1 LFVRNTKI
9 KTVFPFT
16 AVVFLLLVG
25 LAAAE
30 IIYLKNG
37 DVVHGAVVGATA
49 RQVTLQTPYGKLII
63 PKNDIQ
69 RIEYEGGT
77 SSKPAESKSAP
88 TKTEQPVAKS
98 AEPDIPPR
106 EPSRALVSLEIRG
119 RAFWYAFESPPDNP
133 ADLSIRLRL
142 FLGDE
147 EAAMLLD
154 SKPDTYD
161 GNTYYNSF
169 TFSPTDSKVIRTGD
183 DYKCEVIKLDDD
195 RIVLNLELP
204 EKQKEGQILVRMLY
218 QINEGSRNLP
228 RWNDAVSRAFSVQVE
243 PGQEAH
249 VVLRQDSTGLD
260 YSGMFRKTMKNVE
273 SFQLN
278 VMSADLREPS
288 AEPKP

>member
-1 LFVRNTKI
+1 MKFQILCG
-9 KTVFPFT
+9 FT
-16 AVVFLLLVG
+16 AVVFLLLCG

-37 DVVHGAVVGATA
+37 DVVHGTVVGATT
-49 RQVTLQTPYGKLII
+49 RQITLETPYGKLTI

-77 SSKPAESKSAP
+77 RSQPAASESASKAAQEPASK
-88 TKTEQPVAKS
+88 Q
-98 AEPDIPPR
+98 AEPDITPR
-106 EPSRALVSLEIRG
+106 EPSRTLLSLELRG

-142 FLGDE
+142 FLGDD
-147 EAAMLLD
+147 EAAMLID

-169 TFSPTDSKVIRTGD
+169 TFSPTDSRVIRTGEG
-183 DYKCEVIKLDDD
+183 YECEVDKMDDD
-195 RIVLNLELP
+195 RIVIQLGLP
-204 EKQKEGQILVRMLY
+204 ENQKEERILVRMLY

-228 RWNDAVSRAFSVQVE
+228 RWNDAVSRTFSVQVE
-243 PGQEAH
+243 PGKESY
-249 VVLRQDSTGLD
+249 VVLRQDSSGLD
-260 YSGMFRKTMKNVE
+260 YSGMFRKSMKNLE

-278 VMSADLREPS
+278 VVSSDLREPK
-288 AEPKP
+288 AEP

>member
-1 LFVRNTKI
+1 MRNTKVKI
-9 KTVFPFT
+9 VFSFT
-16 AVVFLLLVG
+16 AVVFLLLG
-25 LAAAE
+25 GFAAAE

-37 DVVHGAVVGATA
+37 DVVHGTVVGATT
-49 RQVTLQTPYGKLII
+49 RQITLQTAYGKLTI

-77 SSKPAESKSAP
+77 PAKPVESKSSP
-88 TKTEQPVAKS
+88 EETEKPAAKA
-98 AEPDIPPR
+98 AEPDLPPTK
-106 EPSRALVSLEIRG
+106 PSQALVSLEIRG

-142 FLGDE
+142 FLGDD

-183 DYKCEVIKLDDD
+183 DYKCEVIKMDDD
-195 RIVLNLELP
+195 RIVIQLELP
-204 EKQKEGQILVRMLY
+204 EKQKEGQVLVRMLY

-228 RWNDAVSRAFSVQVE
+228 RWNDAVSRAFSVQVK
-243 PGQEAH
+243 PGQEAY
-249 VVLRQDSTGLD
+249 VVLRQDSSGLD

-288 AEPKP
+288 TEPKP

>member
-1 LFVRNTKI
+1 LFVRNKKI
-9 KTVFPFT
+9 KTVCSFT
-16 AVVFLLLVG
+16 AVVFLLLCS

-37 DVVHGAVVGATA
+37 DVLHGTVVGATA
-49 RQVTLQTPYGKLII
+49 SRVTLQTPYGKLII

-77 SSKPAESKSAP
+77 PSKTAEAKSVPKTEKPA
-88 TKTEQPVAKS
+88 AKV
-98 AEPDIPPR
+98 EPDLPPPK
-106 EPSRALVSLEIRG
+106 PSRALVSLEIRG

-133 ADLSIRLRL
+133 ADLSIRMRL
-142 FLGDE
+142 FLGDD

-169 TFSPTDSKVIRTGD
+169 TFSPTDSKVMRTGE
-183 DYKCEVIKLDDD
+183 DYKCEVIKTEDD
-195 RIVLNLELP
+195 RILLKLELP
-204 EKQKEGQILVRMLY
+204 EEQKEGQILVRMLY
-218 QINEGSRNLP
+218 QVNEGSRNLP
-228 RWNDAVSRAFSVQVE
+228 RWNDAVSRAFSVQVK
-243 PGQEAH
+243 PGQEAY
-249 VVLRQDSTGLD
+249 VVLRQDSSGLD
-260 YSGMFRKTMKNVE
+260 YSGMFRKSMKNVE

-278 VMSADLREPS
+278 VLSAELQELS